1 MSETHVYLPIEDPE
15 VDNRIGFVR
24 TAIADLTP
32 AEAVYIEDMK
42 QSKTALLTFPKDRD
56 ERFHTAYNK
65 LKEARF
71 AGNHQDPSDGHAQ
84 STCVL

>member
-1 MSETHVYLPIEDPE
+1 MSDTHVYLPIEDPE
-15 VDNRIGFVR
+15 DTNRIGFVR
-24 TAIADLTP
+24 TAIANLTP

-65 LKEARF
+65 LKEARL
-71 AGNHQDPSDGHAQ
+71 AGDHQDPSNGYAQ
-84 STCVL
+84 STSVL